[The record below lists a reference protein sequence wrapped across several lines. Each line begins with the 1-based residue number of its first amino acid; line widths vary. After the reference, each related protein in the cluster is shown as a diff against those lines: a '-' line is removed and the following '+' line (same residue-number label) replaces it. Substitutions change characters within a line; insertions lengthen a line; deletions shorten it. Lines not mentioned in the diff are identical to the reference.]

1 MKLLTMRTLIIAACS
16 LLLSTALYAAEMVNI
31 NKADA
36 AAIQQNLVGIGP
48 VKAEAIVSYRKK
60 NGKFKSVADLQN
72 VKGLGPALL
81 KKNKR
86 YLSTSKGAVKGDAKK
101 YAAAKKQAS
110 SKASTTT
117 KKPAKKDKK
126 TNTKKD
132 KPVKKD
138 STKKKPAKKETKPKK
153 KPAKKDAKPKKKK
166 KKPAS

>member
-86 YLSTSKGAVKGDAKK
+86 
-101 YAAAKKQAS
+101 
-110 SKASTTT
+110 
-117 KKPAKKDKK
+117 
-126 TNTKKD
+126 
-132 KPVKKD
+132 
-138 STKKKPAKKETKPKK
+138 
-153 KPAKKDAKPKKKK
+153 
-166 KKPAS
+166 